1 MKIINNT
8 DKRVFVRYN
17 PDNGEKMSIIQLF
30 PKDHENHS
38 EFEIENT
45 DTLYIQAIKD
55 NEDLFEGI

>member
-17 PDNGEKMSIIQLF
+17 PDNSERMSIVQLF
-30 PKDHENHS
+30 PKDHEKCS
-38 EFEIENT
+38 DIEIENT

-55 NEDLFEGI
+55 IEGV